1 MATDGVRV
9 SATRRKPSQSRA
21 RASSE
26 ALQEA
31 FVRVLLERGY
41 AGVTI
46 REVAA
51 VAGVGVGTFYEYV
64 ANKQALAALTI
75 HMRVKAL
82 ALSLQQAIEA
92 LDAAPVHTVI
102 DRLLDQQVDA
112 VMADAPTWAAL
123 FMLERQVSTPQAFR
137 KHYAQFVDLWLQ
149 ALSKANDFPASN
161 SLPEVARMVHAIVYG
176 SVTQALL
183 TQGPQLDQQALR
195 RELGLAVHGYLGAPR
210 P

>member
-1 MATDGVRV
+1 
-9 SATRRKPSQSRA
+9 
-21 RASSE
+21 
-26 ALQEA
+26 
-31 FVRVLLERGY
+31 
-41 AGVTI
+41 
-46 REVAA
+46 
-51 VAGVGVGTFYEYV
+51 V

-102 DRLLDQQVDA
+102 DRLLDQQVNA

-149 ALSKANDFPASN
+149 ALRKASDAPALN
-161 SLPEVARMVHAIVYG
+161 CLPDVARMVHAMVYG

-183 TQGPQLDQQALR
+183 TQGPQLDQPALR
-195 RELGLAVHGYLGAPR
+195 RELGMAVHGYLTTPR